1 MSDHKIISSETND
14 ELVLARET
22 PEQILNDDIDLLT
35 KVQNEQAIEL
45 EGDKPLVSDETLP
58 EQTIDMERAKLI
70 LEAAILSASEP
81 LQLPDLRKLFHQEL
95 SSDMIRR
102 LLDELK
108 SDWSSRAV
116 ELTPVASGW
125 RFRVKPEYS
134 QFVHRMNPEKPP
146 RYSRAVMETLAIIAY
161 RQPATRGDVAQIR
174 GVDVSSQII
183 KTLEERE
190 WIETVGHREVPGR
203 PALYATTKKF
213 LDDLNLRS
221 LEELPPL
228 DELQMTLNITTTDN
242 EPVTQSPNDEVKA
255 VADQEDSETI
265 VREGSSSEIDPVDQ
279 IEDSISNAA
288 KETHSIPSATK

>member
-1 MSDHKIISSETND
+1 MSNDKVIDIEITEEMALPPGSPEPLLDDHFNLMEGVQKQDASSE
-14 ELVLARET
+14 
-22 PEQILNDDIDLLT
+22 DIQP
-35 KVQNEQAIEL
+35 VFEEAPASIE
-45 EGDKPLVSDETLP
+45 PS
-58 EQTIDMERAKLI
+58 IDMEKAKLI
-70 LEAAILSASEP
+70 LEAAILSAIEP
-81 LQLPDLRKLFHQEL
+81 LQLVDLRKLFNQEL

-116 ELTPVASGW
+116 ELTSVASGW

-161 RQPATRGDVAQIR
+161 RQPATRGDIAQIR
-174 GVDVSSQII
+174 GVEVSTQII
-183 KTLEERE
+183 KTLEERA
-190 WIETVGHREVPGR
+190 WIEAVGHREVPGR

-228 DELQMTLNITTTDN
+228 DELQMTLNITTTTNDITELPSSQN
-242 EPVTQSPNDEVKA
+242 EEVIAEDPSEISLQSNSSETNMI
-255 VADQEDSETI
+255 DQLEDSNT
-265 VREGSSSEIDPVDQ
+265 D
-279 IEDSISNAA
+279 AA
-288 KETHSIPSATK
+288 KETNSVPPASE